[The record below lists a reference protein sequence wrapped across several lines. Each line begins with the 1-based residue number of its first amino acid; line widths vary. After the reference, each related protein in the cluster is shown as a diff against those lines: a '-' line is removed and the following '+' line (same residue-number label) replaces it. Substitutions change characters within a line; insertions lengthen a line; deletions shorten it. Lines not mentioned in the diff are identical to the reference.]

1 MQMYHEHATDY
12 SWPPGREGRGGKG
25 EEGVGREGRGGRGR
39 GWKRGE
45 EDGGVRRE
53 ERVHYTREIWST
65 SHTIKRNTVAVKYV
79 AGLSTHD

>member
-1 MQMYHEHATDY
+1 MQMYPEHATDY
-12 SWPPGREGRGGKG
+12 SWPPGREGRGGEG

-65 SHTIKRNTVAVKYV
+65 SHTIK
-79 AGLSTHD
+79 